1 MVASSFPAFAELLRL
16 SLSESKKYQI
26 QIVASAEEML
36 TLAGQT
42 QFDLAILDADTPD
55 QEFTTVTDAL
65 RAIQP
70 GIKVMVFPP
79 ENRADH
85 LSMRTVRA
93 DAFLS
98 KPFYLPQLL
107 ETMETLLGRK
117 VAVQANNNGFKPEP
131 PKAIWQ
137 QEGVIN
143 EVLALTLQN
152 SQARAIIVITHG
164 VPFAYR
170 GDLGDSIP
178 QEVATIL
185 LHDWDKTRR
194 NDIVRFKRLGTDS
207 IDYLIYATVLDV
219 ESVLVV
225 IYEKSTSLT
234 SARSQ
239 TITTVRTLQKPP
251 AYVAAMAINETK
263 IAEEPLYPEAV
274 VVFPAKYVPS
284 ADMVEDDEV
293 FEDEELSPIQEAEMI
308 KLAELLASMP
318 SPDPDSSTQTVIEPF
333 ANTSWTMENGEEPL
347 RTPEIFVEKVNGFDD
362 IPEWLA
368 AAQKD
373 LEKHNQVTTEIP
385 GWLEERETLTTAD
398 VPVNE
403 SQSTMDSSIPNWL
416 DLESESTNEES
427 VEDDAVPYS
436 AELPEWLEMPVE
448 MVPQTVPPESA
459 VIPDWLEIP
468 QDLEEATE
476 KPEHASVLIDGET
489 AEQPTI
495 ADIENTIVKETENSV
510 TDDMVFP
517 WEQSNTVDSEDETAL
532 PNVLKVQADEP
543 TQEPDF
549 ESILKSMKPASAE
562 EPEIQKENE
571 QPNDQHIND
580 LLDRVSL
587 SAAAHAPTIAHHS
600 ENNSL
605 VSEPP
610 ETEDEPLIQ
619 PEETQRSAAAEAPTV
634 FHDSFAETQAV
645 RVQHFFNEEPVD
657 PLGDTA
663 PRKVLNGI
671 DMVLPQ
677 IEPELAGV
685 SSLNYTSV
693 LLPRFPEHFLIGE
706 LAEKLS
712 QWVPQLCLAYGWRL
726 ERISVR
732 PQYIQWTIQVSPAYS
747 PRHLVRML
755 REETSKRVFT
765 LRQDYA
771 QENPS
776 EDFWAPGYLML
787 SGYLPPT
794 QQMLNDF
801 IHQTRRRQGIE
812 H

>member
-55 QEFTTVTDAL
+55 QEFTAATDAL
-65 RAIQP
+65 RSVQP

-85 LSMRTVRA
+85 PSMRTVRA

-98 KPFYLPQLL
+98 KPFYLPQLV
-107 ETMETLLGRK
+107 ETMETILGK
-117 VAVQANNNGFKPEP
+117 KAAVQANNNGFKPVT

-251 AYVAAMAINETK
+251 AYLTATAINETK
-263 IAEEPLYPEAV
+263 IAKEPLYPEAV

-284 ADMVEDDEV
+284 ADMAEDDEV

-333 ANTSWTMENGEEPL
+333 ANTSWTVENGEEPL
-347 RTPEIFVEKVNGFDD
+347 RSPEIFVEKVNGFDE

-373 LEKHNQVTTEIP
+373 LEQHDQETTEIP
-385 GWLEERETLTTAD
+385 GWLEEREPLTTAE

-403 SQSTMDSSIPNWL
+403 SQSTVDSSIPNWL
-416 DLESESTNEES
+416 DLESESTNEKS
-427 VEDDAVPYS
+427 GEDDAVPYS
-436 AELPEWLEMPVE
+436 SELPEWLEMPVE
-448 MVPQTVPPESA
+448 TVPQTAPTVA
-459 VIPDWLEIP
+459 AAIPDWLEIP
-468 QDLEEATE
+468 KDLEEAAQ
-476 KPEHASVLIDGET
+476 KPENALIFNNADT

-495 ADIENTIVKETENSV
+495 AEIENTIEKETENSV
-510 TDDMVFP
+510 TDMVFS
-517 WEQSNTVDSEDETAL
+517 WEQSNTVHSEDETAL

-549 ESILKSMKPASAE
+549 ESILKSMKTSSTE

-571 QPNDQHIND
+571 QPDDQHIND

-600 ENNSL
+600 ENNSPVG
-605 VSEPP
+605 VSLES
-610 ETEDEPLIQ
+610 EDEAHIQ
-619 PEETQRSAAAEAPTV
+619 SEETQRSAAAEAPTI

-755 REETSKRVFT
+755 REETSRRVFT
-765 LRQDYA
+765 LRPDYA